1 MKSTATHG
9 GLRRLLFAGG
19 LTLTGAAAVLSPDW
33 SSVLKAQGYY
43 GNVDLGIEL
52 DAQPHV
58 VPGDELVMT
67 VLVRNQGPDTAHRV
81 RTVATAPQLTYLGSY
96 GCTPAYPQCAL
107 ADSLAAGD
115 AAGYTAVFRV
125 PANARNHVQFSASAI
140 SDDTEIQ
147 PGDEIAV
154 IKIPV
159 YVPLDLRTDIACARV
174 AAAARGMVRCSIRF
188 SSVVS
193 HGARLPLLR
202 ASVDA
207 AHSPQ
212 WTCESTLPGL
222 CATAGIFGTGNG
234 YEATPT
240 LLPGGS
246 SVTFFVDLRVS
257 RSLPVVALDAEARL
271 NPAMG
276 ETDIAPDN
284 NRSHLDYEPSLFA
297 DDFEPAG

>member
-19 LTLTGAAAVLSPDW
+19 LALTGAAAVLSPDW

-43 GNVDLGIEL
+43 GSVDLGIVL
-52 DAQPHV
+52 DA
-58 VPGDELVMT
+58 PGIVEPGQEFEMA
-67 VLVRNQGPDTAHRV
+67 VLVHNQGPGIAHRV
-81 RTVATAPQLTYLGSY
+81 RTVATAQQLSY
-96 GCTPAYPQCAL
+96 IGGIGCDGPRYPQCAL
-107 ADSLAAGD
+107 ADSLGIGVF
-115 AAGYTAVFRV
+115 GYQLTMRV
-125 PANARNHVQFSASAI
+125 PDYARNHVQFSASVA
-140 SDDTEIQ
+140 SDDIEAQ

-154 IKIPV
+154 MKIPV

-174 AAAARGMVRCSIRF
+174 EAGARGMVRCSIRY
-188 SSVVS
+188 SSAMV
-193 HGARLPLLR
+193 HDARLPLLR

-207 AHSPQ
+207 AQSPQ
-212 WTCESTLPGL
+212 WSCEATQPEL
-222 CATAGIFGTGNG
+222 CATAAAVGNA

-257 RSLPVVALDAEARL
+257 RANPVVALDAEARL
-271 NPAMG
+271 DPGMG
-276 ETDIAPDN
+276 ETDLAPGN
-284 NRSHLDYEPSLFA
+284 NQSHLDYEPSLFA